1 MNPIPTTNAMK
12 PAAGKGIPSFPT
24 PVIKDTVIVEVVNA
38 WKGDYVP
45 LEYGAKWDD
54 HPHASQQGSYPDHKL
69 ISQSPNSEDG
79 QWVKRIWAND
89 RVDQDT
95 YNYAIKYSGGSDAHP
110 IYIRTYLEPRETY
123 APVLDG
129 TADPL
134 FPGAFLVDEEV
145 TRTEGEF
152 DSRYVQV
159 TRVYETLPGPVIP
172 TKRVNERGDLETV
185 NTQVV
190 PPGTQP
196 DPDGLLVTQTQ
207 VAQEEVSKGVKT
219 TATVPS
225 HSQLLTKEKKE
236 GLLGETITTDDIVDP
251 STAPDALSQTIVAS
265 VVQQTSS
272 TKAVKRTTTAS
283 GPTSLTGKQNKEGLF
298 GKVTIKEEIV
308 PLGSEPDPLNFTTVS
323 SEVTPIDS
331 AKAKKTTVTSL
342 GPTVL
347 GEGTLTDSPAGLIDA
362 FGSTSIREIGTGGL
376 SGGLYVLKN
385 STQRIDDTKYKRE
398 FLQVQSWPELK
409 GVEYDEVLG
418 IPIKYSEQ
426 VVSPSEYENLPS
438 WPDQSNKS
446 YKPLDKWK
454 TMRRTYNKDEIVKAL
469 TAQYYAIETQTSVTL
484 PDKLLSATIYWS
496 LDKGKATGSDDV
508 PAVTDG
514 SYSYSQSYSRRSSAN
529 VSGDIYFKIEKGF
542 SGTLPATEH
551 IFFMPISEDGTVTAS
566 VLDAL
571 NKKTNNGDL
580 IVKEYNYT
588 TFQYETKTQPNP
600 SAYKK
605 WPYIKRITENIVIV
619 SGSKSKTEAW
629 TIGET
634 VSINGFSS
642 VNRKDDSFDIDRNAN
657 TITVP
662 DTIHDIVPIFSE
674 QVGDFTGI
682 DFQPEYGIFP
692 GQLAPTNI
700 TRFPAGKYLISA
712 NMELYKWGLV
722 RVTAVTVDITED
734 YT

>member
-12 PAAGKGIPSFPT
+12 PAAGKGVSSFPT

-54 HPHASQQGSYPDHKL
+54 HPHASQQGSFPDHKL
-69 ISQSPNSEDG
+69 ISQAPTSEDG

-172 TKRVNERGDLETV
+172 TRRINERGDLETV

-219 TATVPS
+219 TATVES
-225 HSQLLTKEKKE
+225 HSQLLIKEKKE
-236 GLLGETITTDDIVDP
+236 GLLGETVTTDNIVDP
-251 STAPDALSQTIVAS
+251 STQPDNLTQSIVES
-265 VVQQTSS
+265 TVQQVSA
-272 TKAVKRTTTAS
+272 TKAVKRTTTAT
-283 GPTSLTGKQNKEGLF
+283 GPTSLTGDQNKEGLL
-298 GKVTIKEEIV
+298 GKVTVREEIV
-308 PLGSEPDPLNFTTVS
+308 PIGTQPDPLDFTTIS

-342 GPTVL
+342 GPTSL
-347 GEGTLTDSPAGLIDA
+347 SEETLTDSPAGLIEA
-362 FGSTSIREIGTGGL
+362 FGSTSIQQSGSGGI
-376 SGGLYVLKN
+376 SGGLYILKN
-385 STQRIDDTKYKRE
+385 ATQRIDDTKFKRE
-398 FLQVQSWPELK
+398 FLQVPDWPELK
-409 GVEYDEVLG
+409 GVEYDDVLG
-418 IPIKYSEQ
+418 IPIRYTEK

-438 WPDQSNKS
+438 WQDNSNKN

-454 TMRRTYNKDEIVKAL
+454 TMRRTYDKDEIVRAL
-469 TAQYYAIETQTSVTL
+469 TAQYYAIEKQTDITL
-484 PDKLLSATIYWS
+484 PDRLISATIYWS
-496 LDKGKATGSDDV
+496 LDNGEGKSEGGNPEAGGDSFSYTESYEERSTGNAT
-508 PAVTDG
+508 
-514 SYSYSQSYSRRSSAN
+514 
-529 VSGDIYFKIEKGF
+529 GDIYFKIEKGF
-542 SGTLPATEH
+542 SGPLPATEH
-551 IFFMPISEDGTVTAS
+551 IFFMPISNDGTVVGS
-566 VLDAL
+566 VLEAL
-571 NKKTNNGDL
+571 NSKSGNAPETRYDWQSG
-580 IVKEYNYT
+580 T
-588 TFQYETKTQPNP
+588 YETITNPN
-600 SAYKK
+600 AYQK
-605 WPYIKRITENIVIV
+605 WPFIKRVTENIVIV
-619 SGSKSKTEAW
+619 GGSKSKTVSY
-629 TIGET
+629 TKGET

-642 VNRKDDSFDIDRNAN
+642 VDRSSDSFDINRSAN
-657 TITVP
+657 SVTVP
-662 DTIHDIVPIFSE
+662 DTIHGLITIQEVE
-674 QVGDFTGI
+674 VGELGEV
-682 DFQPEYGIFP
+682 QPNYGIFP
-692 GQLAPTNI
+692 TQLEPTQVE
-700 TRFPAGKYLISA
+700 TFPVGRYLISA

-722 RVTAVTVDITED
+722 KVTAVTVDITED
-734 YT
+734 YV